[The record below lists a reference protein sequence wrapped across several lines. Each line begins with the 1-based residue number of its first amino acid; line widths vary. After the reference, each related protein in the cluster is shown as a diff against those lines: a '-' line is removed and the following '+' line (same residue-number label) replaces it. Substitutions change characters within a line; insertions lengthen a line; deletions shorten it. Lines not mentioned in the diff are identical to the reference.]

1 VKKNDLIVIRI
12 NKQGD
17 LVSSRPCYNCLSMM
31 KAVNIKKVYYSDNDG
46 NIICE
51 NVKDM
56 ISIHASIMTK
66 VVHSVQSGVNLDKTS
81 YFENL
86 LKSLFPLEIKKINLD
101 YFLKYNLMNV
111 LPGYTSIIENNNGIY
126 IVSIL
131 NKSITIVSS
140 RLIL

>member
-1 VKKNDLIVIRI
+1 
-12 NKQGD
+12 
-17 LVSSRPCYNCLSMM
+17 M

-66 VVHSVQSGVNLDKTS
+66 VIYSLQSKTKIDKDF

-86 LKSLFPLEIKKINLD
+86 LKSLFPSSIKKINLD
-101 YFLKYNLMNV
+101 NFLKYNLTNV
-111 LPGYTSIIENNNGIY
+111 LPECTSIIENNNGIY

-131 NKSITIVSS
+131 NKSKTIVTS

>member
-1 VKKNDLIVIRI
+1 MKKNDLIVIRI

-17 LVSSRPCYNCLSMM
+17 LVSSRPCYNCLEMM

-66 VVHSVQSGVNLDKTS
+66 VIYSLQSKTKIDKDF

-86 LKSLFPLEIKKINLD
+86 LKSLFPSSIKKINLD
-101 YFLKYNLMNV
+101 NFLKYNLTNV
-111 LPGYTSIIENNNGIY
+111 LPECTSIIENNNGIY

-131 NKSITIVSS
+131 NKSKTIVTS